1 MYCVVQLQWDG
12 VDGLSLCRF
21 NTYLGKDESV
31 ILGKE
36 LVQVIY
42 IIVKR
47 VNVSQRQLPVNLRD
61 DEMPVRHLNKACKV
75 SNLNKACK
83 VSNLNKSAAQGGTHR
98 RVQTQRRV
106 ERLGLIPQPLQ
117 LGPLS

>member
-31 ILGKE
+31 IEGKE
-36 LVQVIY
+36 LVQVVY

-47 VNVSQRQLPVNLRD
+47 VNVSDRQLPVNLRD
-61 DEMPVRHLNKACKV
+61 DEMPVPHAPERTCFGCDVIH
-75 SNLNKACK
+75 
-83 VSNLNKSAAQGGTHR
+83 AQLPAGIVPFPPH
-98 RVQTQRRV
+98 
-106 ERLGLIPQPLQ
+106 
-117 LGPLS
+117 

>member
-31 ILGKE
+31 IEGRE
-36 LVQVIY
+36 LVQVVY

-61 DEMPVRHLNKACKV
+61 DEMPVRH
-75 SNLNKACK
+75 LNKACK